1 MSNLIN
7 NAFDAIEA
15 NKGEIKVSTSI
26 SNNMLIIECVDSGK
40 GIPQSVIEKIW
51 DSNFSHEKKHG
62 SGIGLSMIKDL
73 VETKW
78 KGTCLV
84 ESIEGLG
91 AKFKLNIPL

>member
-1 MSNLIN
+1 
-7 NAFDAIEA
+7 
-15 NKGEIKVSTSI
+15 
-26 SNNMLIIECVDSGK
+26 
-40 GIPQSVIEKIW
+40 
-51 DSNFSHEKKHG
+51 HG